1 MDVLKNKNYVNQSSI
16 ECVIFGYEDK
26 TLKVLV
32 SKLNFKGDFYALQ
45 GGFILQ
51 EEDVDEAAKR
61 ILEER
66 TGIKG
71 IYLEQFKVFG
81 KADRKRKT
89 FIDKLIEANYLEQG
103 EEITSSFSYQW
114 FTSRFISIGYYALV
128 DIKKVSPTLT
138 ELDTSIEWC
147 DIHDIPD
154 LIMDYND
161 IFEAALTS
169 LKEDIDQKLNAFN
182 LLPEKFTINEVQEIY
197 ETIFEKTYVRTNFQK
212 KILEMNVL
220 ERLEK
225 KYTGA
230 KNKAPYLYKLREL
243 KY

>member
-1 MDVLKNKNYVNQSSI
+1 MDVLKDKNYVNQSSI

-32 SKLNFKGDFYALQ
+32 TKLNFKGDFYALP
-45 GGFILQ
+45 GGFICHD
-51 EEDVDEAAKR
+51 EDVDVAAKR

-66 TGIKG
+66 TGIKD

-81 KADRKRKT
+81 KADRKRKA
-89 FIDKLIEANYLEQG
+89 FIDKLIEANFLEQA
-103 EEITSSFSYQW
+103 EEKTSSFMYQW

-128 DIKKVSPTLT
+128 DIKKVNPKLI
-138 ELDTSIEWC
+138 DIYTSIEWC
-147 DIHDIPD
+147 DIHEIPD
-154 LIMDYND
+154 LVMDYNE
-161 IFEAALTS
+161 IFQEALKS

-182 LLPEKFTINEVQEIY
+182 LLPETFTIKEVQEIY
-197 ETIFEKTYVRTNFQK
+197 ETIFEKEYIRTNFQK

-225 KYTGA
+225 RFTGA
-230 KNKAPYLYKLREL
+230 KNKAPYLYRL